1 MKNCCDL
8 CVQVPWYSLQPE
20 ESAAYPH
27 HQSRAA
33 LEKSAKTCNLCS
45 LVLNAAISNYRDSN
59 GSRFG
64 SRYWIEFFGID
75 FADGMGGT
83 RFIHY
88 NRELGPFPPSTS
100 SDFARISK
108 ECRGQ
113 PIRAPTGHINHHTR
127 QALPD
132 GGKLQDNKALDLE
145 TYEKS
150 MSVWL
155 YANFWAGKQP
165 ESESDQT
172 AWRLMGFGARFARS
186 SSIFDSIGTHKDKIS
201 LRGGS
206 IGVCTDDGK

>member
-1 MKNCCDL
+1 MNCCDL
-8 CVQVPWYSLQPE
+8 CVQVPWHRLQPE

-33 LEKSAKTCNLCS
+33 LEKSAETCNLCR

-64 SRYWIEFFGID
+64 SGYWVEAFGIN
-75 FADGMGGT
+75 FANGMDST
-83 RFIHY
+83 RFVEY
-88 NRELGPFPPSTS
+88 VRDLGSFTPSTS

-108 ECRGQ
+108 EYRRQTMFG
-113 PIRAPTGHINHHTR
+113 PTGHINHHTL
-127 QALPD
+127 QTLPD
-132 GGKLQDNKALDLE
+132 KKLLDNKALDLE

-186 SSIFDSIGTHKDKIS
+186 SSIFDSIGTHKDTIN

-206 IGVCTDDGK
+206 IGVCTNNGK